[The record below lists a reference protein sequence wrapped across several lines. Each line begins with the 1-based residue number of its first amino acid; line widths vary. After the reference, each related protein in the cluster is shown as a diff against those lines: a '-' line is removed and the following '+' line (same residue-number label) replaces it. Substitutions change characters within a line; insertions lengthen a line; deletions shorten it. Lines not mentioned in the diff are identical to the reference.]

1 MARYTVELIDLVEK
15 GYDVGLSSYPLF
27 DENYRPTLNRKITEH
42 YAFRE
47 IGLETPALFS
57 RFMARK
63 MNEIMKYYNK
73 LYESE
78 LIKIDA
84 LTRLDYSEEFDREGN
99 AASTST
105 AEANGSGSSRDVSSN
120 TPQGLL
126 SMPSIENEVYATNAM
141 IGKTTSDSTSSANN
155 TTDSTDHYIKKIV
168 GNNAGRTDAQMLKEF
183 RETFLNIDMQIV
195 EELEPLFMQIW

>member
-1 MARYTVELIDLVEK
+1 MSRYTIELVDLIEK
-15 GYDVGLSSYPLF
+15 GYDVGLSSYPIF
-27 DENYRPTLNRKITEH
+27 DENYRPTLNQKITEH

-57 RFMARK
+57 RFMSRK

-78 LIKIDA
+78 LISIQA
-84 LTRLDYSEEFDREGN
+84 LTRLDYSEDFDRVGN

-105 AEANGSGSSRDVSSN
+105 AQATGNGSSRDVSSN

-141 IGKTTSDSTSSANN
+141 IGKTVSDSTSSANN

-183 RETFLNIDMQIV
+183 RETFLNIDSQII

>member
-15 GYDVGLSSYPLF
+15 GYDVGLSSYPIF

-57 RFMARK
+57 RLMSRK

-78 LIKIDA
+78 LIPIQA
-84 LTRLDYSEEFDREGN
+84 LTRLDYSEDFDRVGN

-105 AEANGSGSSRDVSSN
+105 AQATGNGSSRDVSSN

-141 IGKTTSDSTSSANN
+141 IGKTVSDSTSSANN

-183 RETFLNIDMQIV
+183 RETLLNIDMQVV